1 MSKVRA
7 GWLEPEFDP
16 VCRVH
21 GQCGKSRQV
30 IETTSVWGS
39 SHFDHDVDTW
49 GLRFV
54 KARIILAIVRNLLD
68 IEVASATWENVL
80 RFFVAVFFP
89 LMLLSLVAV
98 LFLDSS
104 MAVSFKSEFG
114 SPLHLWARATTDVA
128 KAGPYFGVTFG
139 LWLMFTVIRRW
150 GKNLSRRETF
160 GRWERW
166 ALFAFSSFLLSG
178 ILVQVFK
185 HIIGRRRPYADETLS
200 SYQFHPFSA
209 NYEHHSLPSGH
220 SQVLF
225 TAAAVLM
232 VAFPKFRWL
241 WLILA
246 AIFASTRAITLN
258 HWISDVIAGAGM
270 GLMGTVL
277 ALRFF
282 NIRHARLNAGHESSG
297 AYLKNLVSV
306 VALSLGLAAFSLSP
320 TVSRADAPGPFGVGL
335 VIGDPTGLSGNYRLS
350 SERSID
356 AALAWSFGS
365 NPGFEIHSDY
375 LWRRPGLLRAE
386 NIKFDL
392 HYGIGARLLSLSNS
406 NVSDKTRFGPRL
418 PLGLGSNFN
427 QQALEVFAELALV
440 MNVIPA
446 TSADLD
452 FGIGARIYF

>member
-1 MSKVRA
+1 M
-7 GWLEPEFDP
+7 LPF
-16 VCRVH
+16 
-21 GQCGKSRQV
+21 
-30 IETTSVWGS
+30 
-39 SHFDHDVDTW
+39 
-49 GLRFV
+49 
-54 KARIILAIVRNLLD
+54 ILAVVRNILD
-68 IEVASATWENVL
+68 IEKASASWSAFL
-80 RFFVAVFFP
+80 RFFLWVCLP
-89 LMLLSLVAV
+89 LVALSIAAV
-98 LFLDSS
+98 LVLDSS
-104 MAVSFKSEFG
+104 AAIHFKSEFG
-114 SPLHLWARATTDVA
+114 SPFHLWARATTDVA
-128 KAGPYFGVTFG
+128 KAGPYFAVAFG
-139 LWLMFTVIRRW
+139 LWLLFSGLRRW
-150 GKNLSRRETF
+150 RPSMDRADFFR
-160 GRWERW
+160 RWEKW
-166 ALFAFSSFLLSG
+166 SLFAFASFLLSG

-225 TAAAVLM
+225 TAAAVMM

-246 AIFASTRAITLN
+246 AVFASTRAITLN
-258 HWISDVIAGAGM
+258 HWISDVIAGAAM
-270 GLMGTVL
+270 GLLGTVL
-277 ALRFF
+277 ALRLF
-282 NIRHARLNAGHESSG
+282 NIRHASQLGHG
-297 AYLKNLVSV
+297 KTTGNYLK
-306 VALSLGLAAFSLSP
+306 SLAAPILAVGLALAVLSP
-320 TVSRADAPGPFGVGL
+320 SFARAEGPGPFGVGI

-350 SERSID
+350 PQRSID

-386 NIKFDL
+386 NVKFDL

-418 PLGLGSNFN
+418 PIGLASNFN
-427 QQALEVFAELALV
+427 QQALEVFAEVALV

-452 FGIGARIYF
+452 FGIGARVYF